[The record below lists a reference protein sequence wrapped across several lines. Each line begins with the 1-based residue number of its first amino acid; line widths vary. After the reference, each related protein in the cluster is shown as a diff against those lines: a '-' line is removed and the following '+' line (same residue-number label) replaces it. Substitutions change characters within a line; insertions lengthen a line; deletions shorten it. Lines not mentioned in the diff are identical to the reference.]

1 MSSELFK
8 KRRQRVLNRLGDG
21 LLVLPTAPQRL
32 RNGDVHH
39 AFRHGSDF
47 HYLTGFD
54 EPDTV
59 LAAYRVNAREHEAIL
74 FLRPRDREREVWD
87 GARLGPR
94 GAVEKLGVDE
104 AYPIATLYEKLEA
117 WLQKS
122 ERLFYT
128 LGADELMDRSLAR
141 VFERNR
147 AFDYRGNPA
156 AHPVVQDPLPTIA
169 TARLIKDAVEIR
181 ALEDAA
187 RVSAAGHRRAMQTA
201 APGQMEFELQAE
213 IEGAFRRL
221 GSKRNGYESIVASGT
236 NTCVLHYVSNE
247 RKMKRND
254 LVLVDATRPWGLPA
268 PPRGGDPVR
277 ALIPR
282 GLLRE
287 RPAALGRADAIVL
300 TRCDQVAAAALDAL
314 AGEIERIAPG
324 RPLVRARH
332 RARGLRA
339 PGGGVDHPA
348 ALAFG
353 SLRAALFARLA
364 LASPGSGS

>member
-1 MSSELFK
+1 MS
-8 KRRQRVLNRLGDG
+8 
-21 LLVLPTAPQRL
+21 PT
-32 RNGDVHH
+32 
-39 AFRHGSDF
+39 
-47 HYLTGFD
+47 
-54 EPDTV
+54 TV

-87 GARLGPR
+87 GPRLGPR

-187 RVSAAGHRRAMQTA
+187 RVSAAGHCRAMQTA

-221 GSKRNGYESIVASGT
+221 GSKRNGYESIVASGA
-236 NTCVLHYVSNE
+236 NACVLHYVSNE
-247 RKMKRND
+247 RQMKRND
-254 LVLVDATRPWGLPA
+254 LVLVDAGAEMNLYTADITRTF
-268 PPRGGDPVR
+268 PVSG
-277 ALIPR
+277 AFTDAQ
-282 GLLRE
+282 
-287 RPAALGRADAIVL
+287 AAVYEIVL
-300 TRCDQVAAAALDAL
+300 KAQKSCDPSSQ
-314 AGEIERIAPG
+314 
-324 RPLVRARH
+324 ARTS
-332 RARGLRA
+332 
-339 PGGGVDHPA
+339 VE
-348 ALAFG
+348 
-353 SLRAALFARLA
+353 RAAQRCGANDHGWS
-364 LASPGSGS
+364 LASSGYSVGTARNSLPRRRTGRGSCMEPAIGSAWMSTTPVGTVMPTAKR